1 MDIAQIKAYTSG
13 HMDRVSRLMEKAL
26 SSDIDLLDK
35 TNASILEGGGK
46 RLRPLVCILVADV
59 CGGVCDDAM
68 KFAAATELFHNAT
81 LMHDDVVDGADT
93 RRGRPT
99 VMSVLNTSASVLIGD
114 FWLTRAMDIVL
125 SAEHCS
131 SEVIR
136 VFSKTLSDLA
146 EGEMLQ
152 LEKSLACDTGL
163 EDYHRIVYCKT
174 ASLFEAAAMSAAIAA
189 GAPDAWRE
197 AVRDYA
203 VNLGIAFQVKDD
215 ILDYVGGDIGKPSG
229 QDLLERKVTMPLLG
243 ALEGVSEEKERS
255 IRALLAEGGNEAA
268 IAAFVAERGGVAKAV
283 DVLDSY
289 VRKACLALDILPE
302 CPAKEYLAE
311 IARFNAMREK

>member
-1 MDIAQIKAYTSG
+1 MDIAPVMTYASG
-13 HMDRVSRLMEKAL
+13 WMERVSRLMEKTL

-46 RLRPLVCILVADV
+46 RLRPLLCLLVADA
-59 CGGVCDDAM
+59 CGGVGEDAV
-68 KFAAATELFHNAT
+68 KFAAASELLHNAT
-81 LMHDDVVDGADT
+81 LMHDDVVDGAET

-114 FWLTRAMDIVL
+114 FWLTKAMEIVL
-125 SAEHCS
+125 SAEHSS

-152 LEKSLACDTGL
+152 LEKSISCDTRR
-163 EDYHRIVYCKT
+163 EDYLRIVYCKT
-174 ASLFEAAAMSAAIAA
+174 ASLFEAAALSAAIAS
-189 GAPDAWRE
+189 GAPESWRE

-243 ALEGVSEEKERS
+243 ALEGVPEAEERS
-255 IRALLAEGGNEAA
+255 VRALLVEGGHEASV
-268 IAAFVAERGGVAKAV
+268 AAFVAERDGVAKAL

-289 VRKACLALDILPE
+289 VDKACLALEILPE
-302 CPAKEYLAE
+302 SPAKEYLAE
-311 IARFNAMREK
+311 LARFNAMREK